1 MKMDNDNK
9 MIIAHKSDLWTV
21 PNLLT
26 YLRFVLVVPFVIL
39 FLNQK
44 YLLSAICIGLSGISD
59 CLDGFFARKLNQVT
73 QLGKLLDPIADK
85 VTLISVMLC
94 MAFYAPNVIPIL
106 VVLIAKDVAMLIGG
120 ISLLK
125 RKITPPAAEWFGKLA
140 TIVFYFAVCIIVFM
154 KAVINYENLLLDDIL
169 LSVTA
174 VVMLYALYRYAKIY
188 RELIK
193 EDKAKKQ
200 NKSKQ

>member
-1 MKMDNDNK
+1 MDNDNK

-39 FLNQK
+39 FLSEK

-154 KAVINYENLLLDDIL
+154 KAAINYENLLLDDIL

>member
-1 MKMDNDNK
+1 MDNDNK

-39 FLNQK
+39 FLSEK
-44 YLLSAICIGLSGISD
+44 YLQSAKCIGLSGISD

-106 VVLIAKDVAMLIGG
+106 VVLIAKDVVMLIGG
-120 ISLLK
+120 VSLLK

>member
-39 FLNQK
+39 FLSEK

-106 VVLIAKDVAMLIGG
+106 VVLIAKDVVMLIGG
-120 ISLLK
+120 VSLLK
-125 RKITPPAAEWFGKLA
+125 RKITPPAAVWFGKLA